1 MNDSIMKNSLMGPVM
16 IMAGG
21 TGGHVY
27 PALAVADELMQRGV
41 PVVWMGTKKGIE
53 ARLVPEAGIEVD
65 WLGMSGLRGK
75 GILTLLLAPMKIIM
89 ACYQAMKIIRKR
101 KPSVILG
108 MGGFVS
114 APGGVMARLT
124 RVPLL
129 IHEQNA
135 VPGMSN
141 RILSKIAS
149 KVMEAFPNSFKTQA
163 VHVGNPV
170 RRSITTLSS
179 PQQRNKEREGA
190 LRILVFG
197 GSLGAAR
204 LNEIVPQACAEIL
217 KNAELKIKHQ
227 AGPGNF
233 DQTRM
238 NYAQLRIKAEVLEYI
253 DNMEAM
259 YAWADLVICRSGA
272 MTVSELAAAG
282 VASILVPYPFAVDDH
297 QTFNAKYLSDA
308 GAAILIKQDELN
320 VESLVDV
327 LKNMSRD
334 KTLEMANIARKLGMP
349 ESTKLV
355 AEACLMAG
363 GYDVN

>member
-1 MNDSIMKNSLMGPVM
+1 MSNTLVRPVM

-27 PALAVADELMQRGV
+27 PALAVADELKQRGI
-41 PVVWMGTKKGIE
+41 PVVWMGTRKGIE
-53 ARLVPEAGIEVD
+53 ARLVPEAGIDVD
-65 WLGMSGLRGK
+65 WLSMNGLRGK
-75 GILTLLLAPMKIIM
+75 GIFTLLLAPVKIIM
-89 ACYQAMKIIRKR
+89 SCYQAIKILHKR
-101 KPSVILG
+101 KPSVVLG

-114 APGGVMARLT
+114 APGGLMAWFT
-124 RVPLL
+124 RIPLL

-141 RILSKIAS
+141 RLLSKIAD
-149 KVMEAFPNSFKTQA
+149 KVMDAFPGGFKTKTH
-163 VHVGNPV
+163 HVGNPV
-170 RRSITTLSS
+170 RRSITSLSS

-190 LRILVFG
+190 LRLFVFG

-204 LNEIVPQACAEIL
+204 LNEIVPQACANIL
-217 KNAELKIKHQ
+217 KDKELQIKHQ

-233 DQTRM
+233 DQTRL
-238 NYAQLRIKAEVLEYI
+238 NYAHLKIKAEVLEYI
-253 DNMEAM
+253 DDMESM
-259 YAWADLVICRSGA
+259 YSWADLVICRAGA
-272 MTVSELAAAG
+272 MTISELAAAG

-308 GAAILIKQDELN
+308 GAAILLSQDDLN
-320 VESLVDV
+320 VDTLVHV
-327 LKNMSRD
+327 LENMSRE
-334 KTLEMANIARKLGMP
+334 KTLEMANKARLLGMP

-355 AEACLMAG
+355 AEACLIAG

>member
-1 MNDSIMKNSLMGPVM
+1 MSNTLVRPVM

-27 PALAVADELMQRGV
+27 PALAVADELKQRGI
-41 PVVWMGTKKGIE
+41 PVVWMGTRKGIE
-53 ARLVPEAGIEVD
+53 ARLVPEAGIDVD
-65 WLGMSGLRGK
+65 WLSMNGLRGK
-75 GILTLLLAPMKIIM
+75 GIFTLLLAPVKIIM
-89 ACYQAMKIIRKR
+89 SCYQAIKILHKR
-101 KPSVILG
+101 KPSVVLG

-114 APGGVMARLT
+114 APGGLMAWFT

-141 RILSKIAS
+141 RLLSKIAD
-149 KVMEAFPNSFKTQA
+149 KVMDAFPGGFKA
-163 VHVGNPV
+163 KAHHVGNPV
-170 RRSITTLSS
+170 RRSITSLSS

-190 LRILVFG
+190 LRLFVFG

-204 LNEIVPQACAEIL
+204 LNEIVPQACANIL
-217 KNAELKIKHQ
+217 KDKELQIKHQ

-233 DQTRM
+233 DQTRL
-238 NYAQLRIKAEVLEYI
+238 NYAHLKIKAEVLEYI
-253 DNMEAM
+253 DDMESM
-259 YAWADLVICRSGA
+259 YSWADLVICRAGA

-308 GAAILIKQDELN
+308 GAAILLSQDDLN
-320 VESLVDV
+320 VDTLVHV
-327 LKNMSRD
+327 LENMSRE
-334 KTLEMANIARKLGMP
+334 KTLEMANKARLLGMP

-355 AEACLMAG
+355 AEACLIAG

>member
-1 MNDSIMKNSLMGPVM
+1 MNNILMRPVM

-27 PALAVADELMQRGV
+27 PALAVAEELKQRGV

-65 WLGMSGLRGK
+65 WLGMSGVRGK
-75 GILTLLLAPMKIIM
+75 GVITLIVAPLKIIL
-89 ACYQAMKIIRKR
+89 ACYQAVKILHKR
-101 KPSVILG
+101 KPSVVLG

-114 APGGVMARLT
+114 APGGLMAWLT
-124 RVPLL
+124 RIPLL

-141 RILSKIAS
+141 RLLSKVAN
-149 KVMEAFPNSFKTQA
+149 KVMQAFPGSFKSEA

-170 RRSITTLSS
+170 RRSITSLAS
-179 PQQRNKEREGA
+179 PQQRNKQREGA

-197 GSLGAAR
+197 GSLGATR
-204 LNEIVPQACAEIL
+204 LNEIVPQVCADII
-217 KNAELKIKHQ
+217 KDTELEIKHQ
-227 AGPGNF
+227 AGLGNY
-233 DQTRM
+233 DQTRE
-238 NYAQLRIKAEVLEYI
+238 NYAHLNIKADVLEYI
-253 DNMEAM
+253 DDMESM
-259 YAWADLVICRSGA
+259 YSWADLVVCRAGA
-272 MTVSELAAAG
+272 MTIAELAAAG
-282 VASILVPYPFAVDDH
+282 VASVLVPYPYAVDDH

-308 GAAILIKQDELN
+308 GAAILIKQDDLN
-320 VESLVDV
+320 VESLEAV
-327 LKNMSRD
+327 LRKMTRK
-334 KTLEMANIARKLGMP
+334 KTLEMANKARQLGMP

-355 AEACLMAG
+355 TEACLLAG

>member
-1 MNDSIMKNSLMGPVM
+1 MSELLNGPVM

-27 PALAVADELMQRGV
+27 PALAVADELKQRGV

-75 GILTLLLAPMKIIM
+75 GILTLLLAPLKIAL
-89 ACYQAMKIIRKR
+89 ACYQAISIIRKR

-114 APGGVMARLT
+114 APGGVMAWLT

-141 RILSKIAS
+141 RILSKVAN
-149 KVMEAFPNSFKTQA
+149 KVMEAFPNSFKTQSE
-163 VHVGNPV
+163 HVGNPV
-170 RRSITTLSS
+170 RRSITSLTS
-179 PQQRNKEREGA
+179 PQQRNKDRDDA

-204 LNEIVPQACAEIL
+204 LNEIVPQACASIL
-217 KNAELKIKHQ
+217 KDTNLQIKHQ

-233 DQTRM
+233 DQTRI
-238 NYAQLRIKAEVLEYI
+238 NYAQLRVKAEVMEYI

-272 MTVSELAAAG
+272 MTISELAAAG

-308 GAAILIKQDELN
+308 GAAILLKQDDLN
-320 VESLVDV
+320 VDSLVEV
-327 LKNMSRD
+327 LKNMSRK

>member
-1 MNDSIMKNSLMGPVM
+1 MTFELNRPVM

-27 PALAVADELMQRGV
+27 PALAVADELKQRGV
-41 PVVWMGTKKGIE
+41 QVVWMGTRKGIE
-53 ARLVPEAGIEVD
+53 ARLVPEAGIEVE

-75 GILTLLLAPMKIIM
+75 GIFTLLFAPVKIII
-89 ACYQAMKIIRKR
+89 ACYQALRILQKR
-101 KPSVILG
+101 KPSVVLG

-114 APGGVMARLT
+114 APGGLMARLV

-141 RILSKIAS
+141 RLLSKIAN
-149 KVMEAFPNSFKTQA
+149 KVMEAFPDSFKTETI
-163 VHVGNPV
+163 HVGNPV
-170 RRSITTLSS
+170 RRSIISLSS
-179 PQQRNKEREGA
+179 PEQRNKERNGA

-204 LNEIVPQACAEIL
+204 LNEIVPQACACVL
-217 KNAELKIKHQ
+217 KEKELLIKHQ

-233 DQTRM
+233 DQTRL
-238 NYAQLRIKAEVLEYI
+238 NYAHLKVKAEVLEYI
-253 DNMEAM
+253 DEMESM
-259 YAWADLVICRSGA
+259 YSWADLVICRAGA
-272 MTVSELAAAG
+272 MTIAELAAAG
-282 VASILVPYPFAVDDH
+282 VASILIPYPYAVDDH

-308 GAAILIKQDELN
+308 GAAILIKQEELN
-320 VESLVDV
+320 VDALVNV
-327 LKNMSRD
+327 LNEIDRE
-334 KTLEMANIARKLGMP
+334 KTLDMANKARKLGMP

-355 AEACLMAG
+355 TEECLMAG
-363 GYDVN
+363 GFDVN

>member
-1 MNDSIMKNSLMGPVM
+1 MSESILGPVM

-27 PALAVADELMQRGV
+27 PALAVADELKQRGI

-53 ARLVPEAGIEVD
+53 ARLVPAAGIEID
-65 WLGMSGLRGK
+65 WLGMNGLRGK
-75 GILTLLLAPMKIIM
+75 GMLTLLLAPLKIIM
-89 ACYQAMKIIRKR
+89 ACYQAITIIRKR

-114 APGGVMARLT
+114 APGGMMAWLT

-141 RILSKIAS
+141 RILSKFAN
-149 KVMEAFPNSFKTQA
+149 KVMEAFPNSFRTKA
-163 VHVGNPV
+163 NHMGNPV
-170 RRSITTLSS
+170 RRSILSLPS
-179 PQQRNKEREGA
+179 PQQRNQDREDA

-204 LNEIVPQACAEIL
+204 LNEIVPQACANIL
-217 KNAELKIKHQ
+217 KDTELTIKHQ

-238 NYAQLRIKAEVLEYI
+238 NYAQLRVKAEVLEYI
-253 DNMEAM
+253 DNMGAM

-282 VASILVPYPFAVDDH
+282 VASVLVPYPFAVDDH
-297 QTFNAKYLSDA
+297 QMFNAKYLSDA
-308 GAAILIKQDELN
+308 GAAILLKQKDLN
-320 VESLVDV
+320 VDTLVDV
-327 LKNMSRD
+327 LKNLSRS
-334 KTLEMANIARKLGMP
+334 KTLEMATIARKLGMP

>member
-1 MNDSIMKNSLMGPVM
+1 MSNALMRPVM

-27 PALAVADELMQRGV
+27 PALAVASELKQRGI

-75 GILTLLLAPMKIIM
+75 GVFTILLAPLKIVM
-89 ACYQAMKIIRKR
+89 SCYQALKILYKR
-101 KPSVILG
+101 KPAVVLG

-114 APGGVMARLT
+114 APGGLMAWLT
-124 RVPLL
+124 NIPLL

-141 RILSKIAS
+141 RLLSKVAN
-149 KVMEAFPNSFKTQA
+149 KVMEAFPGSFKAKA

-170 RRSITTLSS
+170 RKSITELSS
-179 PQQRNKEREGA
+179 PSQRNKERGDA

-204 LNEIVPQACAEIL
+204 LNEIVPQACASVSEFSDL
-217 KNAELKIKHQ
+217 QIKHQ

-238 NYAQLRIKAEVLEYI
+238 NYAHLNVKAEVLEYI
-253 DNMEAM
+253 DNMEEM
-259 YAWADLVICRSGA
+259 YSWADLVICRAGA
-272 MTVSELAAAG
+272 MTIAELATAG
-282 VASILVPYPFAVDDH
+282 VASILVPYPYAVDDH

-308 GAAILIKQDELN
+308 GAAVLLKQDDLN
-320 VESLVDV
+320 VESLVNI
-327 LKNMSRD
+327 LKKMNREN
-334 KTLEMANIARKLGMP
+334 TLEMANKARQLGMP
-349 ESTKLV
+349 ESTNLV
-355 AEACLMAG
+355 TEACLKAG